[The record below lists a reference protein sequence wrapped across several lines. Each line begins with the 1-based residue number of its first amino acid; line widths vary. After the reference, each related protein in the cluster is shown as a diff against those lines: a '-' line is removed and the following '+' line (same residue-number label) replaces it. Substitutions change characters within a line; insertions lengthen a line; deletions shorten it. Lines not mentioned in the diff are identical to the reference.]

1 MKKNI
6 LRKILLV
13 LVILIPTLACADDPV
28 DDKFIGKV
36 RIKSNLKLDSQARKE
51 IAAAAAKI
59 KNGKTGTVKL
69 RGSYTSA
76 STADEYLSKS
86 VFMAREVEQY
96 MKTLLP
102 ARQRIYTMFTPFS
115 DEKRNGENM
124 VEIFLYPHELKAA
137 DFEGFRVN
145 TVEGKP
151 VIQQISGSQA
161 GPQEHVEQTPVQAA
175 DDGKSVSYGNA
186 RPEQSSEDVRRAE
199 ELVRRVKERAANRA
213 KRKDDAE

>member
-1 MKKNI
+1 MKKYI

-13 LVILIPTLACADDPV
+13 LIMLTPMLACADDPA
-28 DDKFIGKV
+28 DDKLIGKV
-36 RIKSNLKLDSQARKE
+36 RIKSNLKLDAQARKE
-51 IAAAAAKI
+51 IASAAANI
-59 KNGKTGTVKL
+59 KKGKAGTVKL
-69 RGSYTSA
+69 RGSFSSA

-102 ARQRIYTMFTPFS
+102 ARQRIYIMFSPIS

-151 VIQQISGSQA
+151 VVQQLSGSQA
-161 GPQEHVEQTPVQAA
+161 EPQDRVEQTPVQAA
-175 DDGKSVSYGNA
+175 DDGKSVSHGNT
-186 RPEQSSEDVRRAE
+186 RPEQATEDVRRAE
-199 ELVRRVKERAANRA
+199 ELVRRAKERAAKRA